1 MSTNNTYECTEL
13 NNISKG
19 LYNTDSNTPS
29 CPELYTLNTMLSYHA
44 KMASIQTDFV
54 GGGGSGGSSGSGG
67 SVPSCQE
74 LSNLNNLIKNSNTND
89 NLNIFNNQ
97 LKIMDYSGAPIYIL
111 LLIAIIA
118 NIFLAIPFTPVF
130 LAGFLYLIILILI
143 LAILCIYL
151 IHMLLFQEKV

>member
-1 MSTNNTYECTEL
+1 MSTNNNTYECTEL

-54 GGGGSGGSSGSGG
+54 GSSGSSG

-89 NLNIFNNQ
+89 NLNIFNNH

-130 LAGFLYLIILILI
+130 ITGFLCLIILILI
-143 LAILCIYL
+143 LAMLCIYL
-151 IHMLLFQEKV
+151 IHMLLFQEKI

>member
-19 LYNTDSNTPS
+19 LHNTDSNTPS

-54 GGGGSGGSSGSGG
+54 GNGGSGGSSGSG
-67 SVPSCQE
+67 PSCSE
-74 LSNLNNLIKNSNTND
+74 LSNLNNVIKNSNNTND
-89 NLNIFNNQ
+89 NLNIFNNH

-130 LAGFLYLIILILI
+130 LAGCLYLIILILI
-143 LAILCIYL
+143 LAMLCIYL

>member
-54 GGGGSGGSSGSGG
+54 GGGGSGGSSGSG
-67 SVPSCQE
+67 PSCSE
-74 LSNLNNLIKNSNTND
+74 LSNLNNVIKNSNNTND
-89 NLNIFNNQ
+89 NLNIFNNH

-143 LAILCIYL
+143 LAMLCVYL

>member
-13 NNISKG
+13 NNISKE

-54 GGGGSGGSSGSGG
+54 GGSGSGG

-89 NLNIFNNQ
+89 NLNIFNNH

-130 LAGFLYLIILILI
+130 LVGFLYLIILILI
-143 LAILCIYL
+143 LAMLCIYL

>member
-1 MSTNNTYECTEL
+1 MSTNNNTYECTEL

-54 GGGGSGGSSGSGG
+54 GGGGSG
-67 SVPSCQE
+67 PSCQE

-130 LAGFLYLIILILI
+130 ITGFLCLIILILI
-143 LAILCIYL
+143 LAMLCIYL
-151 IHMLLFQEKV
+151 IHMLLFQEKI

>member
-1 MSTNNTYECTEL
+1 MSTNNNTYECTEL

-54 GGGGSGGSSGSGG
+54 GGGGSSGSSG

-89 NLNIFNNQ
+89 NLNIFNSN
-97 LKIMDYSGAPIYIL
+97 LKIMDYSGGPIYIL

-118 NIFLAIPFTPVF
+118 NIFLAIPLTPVF
-130 LAGFLYLIILILI
+130 IAGFLYLIILILI
-143 LAILCIYL
+143 LAMLCIYL
-151 IHMLLFQEKV
+151 IHMLLFQEQI

>member
-1 MSTNNTYECTEL
+1 MSTNNNTYECTEL

-54 GGGGSGGSSGSGG
+54 GGGGSG
-67 SVPSCQE
+67 PSCQE

-130 LAGFLYLIILILI
+130 ITGFLCLIILILI
-143 LAILCIYL
+143 LAMLCIYL

>member
-1 MSTNNTYECTEL
+1 MSTNNNTYECTEL

-54 GGGGSGGSSGSGG
+54 GSGG

-143 LAILCIYL
+143 LAMLCIYL

>member
-19 LYNTDSNTPS
+19 LHNTDSNTPS

-54 GGGGSGGSSGSGG
+54 GGGG

-130 LAGFLYLIILILI
+130 ITGFLCLIILILI
-143 LAILCIYL
+143 LAMLCIYL

>member
-1 MSTNNTYECTEL
+1 
-13 NNISKG
+13 
-19 LYNTDSNTPS
+19 
-29 CPELYTLNTMLSYHA
+29 MLSYHA

-54 GGGGSGGSSGSGG
+54 GSGG

-130 LAGFLYLIILILI
+130 ITGFLCLIILILI
-143 LAILCIYL
+143 LAMLCIYL
-151 IHMLLFQEKV
+151 IHMLLFQEKI

>member
-1 MSTNNTYECTEL
+1 MSTNNNTYECTEL

-54 GGGGSGGSSGSGG
+54 GGSG
-67 SVPSCQE
+67 SVPSCSE

-130 LAGFLYLIILILI
+130 ITGFLCLIILILI
-143 LAILCIYL
+143 LAMLCIYL

>member
-1 MSTNNTYECTEL
+1 MSTNNNTYECTEL

-54 GGGGSGGSSGSGG
+54 GGSGSSGSGG

-130 LAGFLYLIILILI
+130 ITGFLCLIILILI
-143 LAILCIYL
+143 LAMLCIYL
-151 IHMLLFQEKV
+151 IHMLLFQEKI